1 MSWLSYVAVSNLG
14 ISNKAA
20 TSIQYYELKIKLE
33 AHLSLFNSHG
43 YSFYVLRL

>member
-33 AHLSLFNSHG
+33 AHLSLFHSHG